1 MKKILFSLLFISSIV
16 MQSQSFKYDES
27 FPLEDYNFVLGTN
40 SLGSG
45 YQFSNDS
52 KLIEQAMQTRALGSN
67 ILKISITDRK
77 LKQYGFEKSDADDM
91 MDVLSMIPDYE
102 KVMKMDFK
110 YFFFW
115 FHTATGIKWKKGINK
130 QQEKALYNEMYD
142 FVEYLLKNYDN
153 SGKTF
158 FIGNWEGDWLLHPQM
173 KKKSIPSQQAVE
185 NMTKWLNIRQQAI
198 NDAKEK
204 IKHNNVNIYYYVEV
218 NLVNK
223 GLEDQ
228 TCLTRD
234 VLPKVNPDFVSYSSY
249 ESSKKVDYETNKEW
263 LERAINY
270 IEAQLQPKEG
280 LPFKRRVLIGEYG
293 GHAFKDKPETFLRQ
307 FSNVKD
313 IMQLSLEM
321 DLPFALHWQLYNN
334 EYRKKDGASKNMSLI
349 NEEGEKMP
357 VFFLHQNYYK
367 EMNTFLKNYKE
378 DNGNYPTYEIFKEEA
393 LTVLDNV
400 YNDLIQE
407 YFKD

>member
-1 MKKILFSLLFISSIV
+1 MKKIILLIALISSIAGY
-16 MQSQSFKYDES
+16 SQSFQYDES
-27 FPLEDYNFVLGTN
+27 FLLEDYNFVLGTN

-77 LKQYGFEKSDADDM
+77 LKQYGYEKSEADDM
-91 MDVLSMIPDYE
+91 MDVLYMIPDYE

-115 FHTATGIKWKKGINK
+115 FHTATGIKWKKGIDK
-130 QQEKALYNEMYD
+130 QQEKKLYKEMYD
-142 FVEYLLKNYDN
+142 FTEYLLTEY
-153 SGKTF
+153 SGTGKTF

-173 KKKSIPSQQAVE
+173 KKNSIPTQQAVI
-185 NMTKWLNIRQQAI
+185 NMIKWLNIRKNAI

-204 IKHNNVNIYYYVEV
+204 VKHNNVNIYYYVEV

-223 GLEDQ
+223 GLEGQ

-234 VLPKVNPDFVSYSSY
+234 VLPNVNPDFVSYSSY
-249 ESSKKVDYETNKEW
+249 ESSKKKDYETNKEW
-263 LERAINY
+263 LERAVNY
-270 IEAQLQPKEG
+270 IEAQLQPVEG

-293 GHAFKDKPETFLRQ
+293 GHAFEDKPETFLRQ
-307 FSNVKD
+307 FNNVKD

-334 EYRKKDGASKNMSLI
+334 EYRKDDGASKNMSLI
-349 NEEGEKMP
+349 NEKGEKMP
-357 VFFLHQNYYK
+357 VFYLHQNYYK
-367 EMNTFLKNYKE
+367 EMNTFLKKYKE
-378 DNGNYPTYEIFKEEA
+378 ENGTYPAHEAFKEKA
-393 LTVLDNV
+393 LSVLDSV
-400 YNDLIQE
+400 YEDLVQKH
-407 YFKD
+407 FKD

>member
-1 MKKILFSLLFISSIV
+1 MKKLLFILIITSSFAL
-16 MQSQSFKYDES
+16 QSQSYKYDES

-52 KLIEQAMQTRALGSN
+52 KLIEQAKQTRALGSN
-67 ILKISITDRK
+67 ILKISITNRK
-77 LKQYGFEKSDADDM
+77 LKQYGYVKNDADDM
-91 MDVLSMIPDYE
+91 MDVLDLIPDYE
-102 KVMKMDFK
+102 KAMKMDFK

-115 FHTATGIKWKKGINK
+115 FHTATGIKWKKGIDAK
-130 QQEKALYNEMYD
+130 QEKILYKEMYD
-142 FVEYLLKNYDN
+142 FTEYLLTEY
-153 SGKTF
+153 SGTGKTF

-173 KKKSIPSQQAVE
+173 KKKSIPTQDAVV
-185 NMTKWLNIRQQAI
+185 NMTKWLNIRQRAI

-204 IKHNNVNIYYYVEV
+204 IKHNNVHVYYYVEV

-223 GLEDQ
+223 GIEGK

-293 GHAFKDKPETFLRQ
+293 GHAFEDRPETFLRQ

-334 EYRKKDGASKNMSLI
+334 EYRKNDGASKNMSLI
-349 NEEGEKMP
+349 NEKGEKMP

-378 DNGNYPTYEIFKEEA
+378 DNGNYPNYEVFKGEA
-393 LTVLDNV
+393 LTTLDRV
-400 YNDLIQE
+400 YEDLIQK